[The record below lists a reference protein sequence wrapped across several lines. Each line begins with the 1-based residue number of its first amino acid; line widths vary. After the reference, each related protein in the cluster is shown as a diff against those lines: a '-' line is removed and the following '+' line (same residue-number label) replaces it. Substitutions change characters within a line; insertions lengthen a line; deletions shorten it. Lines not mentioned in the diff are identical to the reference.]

1 MRNFRERYGRYALF
15 VLIFGLGA
23 TIFIELTPFLGGLMG
38 AATLY
43 VLLRGQ
49 MVFLTERRRWRP
61 SAAAALLL
69 VEAVLC
75 FLVPLTLV
83 GWMLVVHVQHLAADP
98 QQLLHAVKNL
108 SALLYERTGY
118 DLWQERNVAS
128 LIAMLPRAGQY
139 VLGGIVDFAVNIVVL
154 LLVLYFMLT
163 GGRAMEA
170 YVRDL
175 IPFDGGQRDDVI
187 HEMHQIVRSNA
198 IGIPLLAVVQG
209 GVALVGYLIFGVPDP
224 LFWGVLTCFATV
236 IPIVGTALLW
246 LPLAAYLALE
256 GHWAAAVGLAA
267 YGTLVVTHV
276 DNLTR
281 LVLQRRM
288 ADIHPLVTVFG
299 VFVGLALFGLMG
311 IIFGPLMLSLF
322 LFCLHIF
329 KRRYI
334 DGRPDESADPAPTAR
349 H

>member
-83 GWMLVVHVQHLAADP
+83 GWMLVVHVQHFAADP

-128 LIAMLPRAGQY
+128 LIAMLPRVGQY

-175 IPFDGGQRDDVI
+175 VPFDGGQRDDVI

-299 VFVGLALFGLMG
+299 VFVGLALFGFMG

>member
-83 GWMLVVHVQHLAADP
+83 GWMLVAHVQHLAADP
-98 QQLLHAVKNL
+98 QQLLHAVINL

-128 LIAMLPRAGQY
+128 LIAMLPRVGQY

-175 IPFDGGQRDDVI
+175 VPFNGGQRDDVI

-267 YGTLVVTHV
+267 YGMLVVTHV

-299 VFVGLALFGLMG
+299 VFVGLALFGFMG

>member
-75 FLVPLTLV
+75 FLVPLMLV
-83 GWMLVVHVQHLAADP
+83 GWMLVAHVQHFAADP
-98 QQLLHAVKNL
+98 QQLLNAVKNL

-118 DLWQERNVAS
+118 DLWQERNMAS
-128 LIAMLPRAGQY
+128 LIAMLPRVGQY

-175 IPFDGGQRDDVI
+175 VPFDGGQRDDVI

-299 VFVGLALFGLMG
+299 VFVGLALFGFMG

>member
-83 GWMLVVHVQHLAADP
+83 GWMLVVHVQHFAADP

-118 DLWQERNVAS
+118 DLWQERNMAS
-128 LIAMLPRAGQY
+128 LIAMLPRVGQY

-175 IPFDGGQRDDVI
+175 VPFDGGQRDDVI

-299 VFVGLALFGLMG
+299 VFVGLALFGFMG

-349 H
+349 R

>member
-38 AATLY
+38 ATTLY

-128 LIAMLPRAGQY
+128 FIAMLPRAGQY

-175 IPFDGGQRDDVI
+175 LPFDGGQRDDVI

-267 YGTLVVTHV
+267 YGMLVVTHV

-299 VFVGLALFGLMG
+299 VFVGLALFGFMG

>member
-108 SALLYERTGY
+108 SELLYERTGY

-175 IPFDGGQRDDVI
+175 LPFDGGQRDDVI

-299 VFVGLALFGLMG
+299 VFVGLALFGFMG

>member
-38 AATLY
+38 ATTLY

-75 FLVPLTLV
+75 FLVPLMLV
-83 GWMLVVHVQHLAADP
+83 GWMLVAHVQHFAADP

-118 DLWQERNVAS
+118 DLWQERNMAS
-128 LIAMLPRAGQY
+128 LIAMLPRVGQY

-175 IPFDGGQRDDVI
+175 VPFDGGQRDDVI

-299 VFVGLALFGLMG
+299 VFVGLALFGFMG

>member
-175 IPFDGGQRDDVI
+175 LPFDGGQRDDVI

-299 VFVGLALFGLMG
+299 VFVGLALFGFMG
-311 IIFGPLMLSLF
+311 IIFGPLMFSLF

>member
-175 IPFDGGQRDDVI
+175 LPFDGGQRDDVI

-299 VFVGLALFGLMG
+299 VFVGLALFGVMG

>member
-118 DLWQERNVAS
+118 DLWQERNMAS
-128 LIAMLPRAGQY
+128 LIAMLPRVGQY

-281 LVLQRRM
+281 LVLQRRV

-299 VFVGLALFGLMG
+299 VFVGLALFGFMG

>member
-118 DLWQERNVAS
+118 DLWQERNMAS

>member
-75 FLVPLTLV
+75 FLVPLMLV
-83 GWMLVVHVQHLAADP
+83 GWMLVVHVQHFAADP

-118 DLWQERNVAS
+118 DLWQERNMAS
-128 LIAMLPRAGQY
+128 LIAMLPRVGQY

-299 VFVGLALFGLMG
+299 VFVGLALFGFMG

-334 DGRPDESADPAPTAR
+334 DGRPDESAAPAPTAR

>member
-175 IPFDGGQRDDVI
+175 LPFDGGQRDDVI

>member
-128 LIAMLPRAGQY
+128 LIAMLPRVGQY

-175 IPFDGGQRDDVI
+175 VPFDGGQRDDVI

-299 VFVGLALFGLMG
+299 VFVGLALFGFMG

-329 KRRYI
+329 ERRYI

-349 H
+349 R

>member
-175 IPFDGGQRDDVI
+175 VPFDGGQRDDVI

-246 LPLAAYLALE
+246 LPLSAYLALE

-299 VFVGLALFGLMG
+299 VFVGLALFGFMG

>member
-83 GWMLVVHVQHLAADP
+83 GWMLVVHVQHFAADP

-118 DLWQERNVAS
+118 DLWQERNMAS
-128 LIAMLPRAGQY
+128 LIAMLPRVGQY

-299 VFVGLALFGLMG
+299 VFVGLALFGFMG

>member
-128 LIAMLPRAGQY
+128 LIAMLPRVGQY

-175 IPFDGGQRDDVI
+175 VPFDGGQRDDVI

-256 GHWAAAVGLAA
+256 DHWAAAVGLAA

-299 VFVGLALFGLMG
+299 VFVGLALFGFMG

-349 H
+349 R

>member
-83 GWMLVVHVQHLAADP
+83 GWMLVVHVQHFAADP

-175 IPFDGGQRDDVI
+175 VPSTEGSATTSFTKCIRLYGRMPSASRCW
-187 HEMHQIVRSNA
+187 RSCRGAWRWWA
-198 IGIPLLAVVQG
+198 I
-209 GVALVGYLIFGVPDP
+209 
-224 LFWGVLTCFATV
+224 
-236 IPIVGTALLW
+236 
-246 LPLAAYLALE
+246 
-256 GHWAAAVGLAA
+256 
-267 YGTLVVTHV
+267 
-276 DNLTR
+276 
-281 LVLQRRM
+281 
-288 ADIHPLVTVFG
+288 
-299 VFVGLALFGLMG
+299 
-311 IIFGPLMLSLF
+311 
-322 LFCLHIF
+322 
-329 KRRYI
+329 
-334 DGRPDESADPAPTAR
+334 
-349 H
+349 

>member
-83 GWMLVVHVQHLAADP
+83 GWMLVVHVQHFAADP

-128 LIAMLPRAGQY
+128 LIAMLPRVGQY

-299 VFVGLALFGLMG
+299 VFVGLALFGFMG

>member
-38 AATLY
+38 AVTLY

-75 FLVPLTLV
+75 FLVPLMLV
-83 GWMLVVHVQHLAADP
+83 GWMLVVHVQHFAADP

-118 DLWQERNVAS
+118 DLWQERNMAS
-128 LIAMLPRAGQY
+128 LIAMLPRVGQY

-175 IPFDGGQRDDVI
+175 VPFDGGQRDDVI

-256 GHWAAAVGLAA
+256 GHWTAAVGLAA

>member
-75 FLVPLTLV
+75 FLVPLMLV
-83 GWMLVVHVQHLAADP
+83 GWMLVVHVQHFAADP

-118 DLWQERNVAS
+118 DLWQERNMAS
-128 LIAMLPRAGQY
+128 LIAMLPRVGQY

-299 VFVGLALFGLMG
+299 VFVGLALFGFMG

-322 LFCLHIF
+322 FFCLHIF

>member
-1 MRNFRERYGRYALF
+1 M
-15 VLIFGLGA
+15 
-23 TIFIELTPFLGGLMG
+23 
-38 AATLY
+38 
-43 VLLRGQ
+43 
-49 MVFLTERRRWRP
+49 
-61 SAAAALLL
+61 
-69 VEAVLC
+69 
-75 FLVPLTLV
+75 
-83 GWMLVVHVQHLAADP
+83 
-98 QQLLHAVKNL
+98 
-108 SALLYERTGY
+108 
-118 DLWQERNVAS
+118 AS

-175 IPFDGGQRDDVI
+175 VPFDGGQRDDVI

-299 VFVGLALFGLMG
+299 VFVGLALFGFMG

>member
-175 IPFDGGQRDDVI
+175 VPFDGGQRDDVI

>member
-75 FLVPLTLV
+75 FLVPLMLV

-175 IPFDGGQRDDVI
+175 VPFDGGQRDDVI

-224 LFWGVLTCFATV
+224 LFWGVLTCFVTV

-299 VFVGLALFGLMG
+299 VFVGLALFGFMG

>member
-108 SALLYERTGY
+108 SALFYERTGY

-299 VFVGLALFGLMG
+299 VFVGLALFGFMG

>member
-1 MRNFRERYGRYALF
+1 M
-15 VLIFGLGA
+15 
-23 TIFIELTPFLGGLMG
+23 
-38 AATLY
+38 
-43 VLLRGQ
+43 
-49 MVFLTERRRWRP
+49 
-61 SAAAALLL
+61 
-69 VEAVLC
+69 
-75 FLVPLTLV
+75 LV

-175 IPFDGGQRDDVI
+175 VPFDGGQRDDVI

-299 VFVGLALFGLMG
+299 VFVGLALFGFMG

>member
-75 FLVPLTLV
+75 FLVPLMLV
-83 GWMLVVHVQHLAADP
+83 GWMLVVHVQHFAADP

-118 DLWQERNVAS
+118 DLWQERNMAS
-128 LIAMLPRAGQY
+128 LIAMLPRVGQY

-175 IPFDGGQRDDVI
+175 VPFDGGQRDDVI

-299 VFVGLALFGLMG
+299 VFVGLALFGFMG

-334 DGRPDESADPAPTAR
+334 DGRPDESADSAPTAR